1 MTTPTST
8 AAVTIW
14 TRKSDALV
22 LLLNKSCGMSWLIE
36 MNCPVDDSFWPDGE
50 ILTEYV
56 LCKTVYQINPEKAAT
71 LYPKAFVE
79 KLDELIAKRRIDA
92 PSLRDLVQSFRKRKA
107 SGRDLQESNQFLP
120 SFYPIIPDEYEFAS
134 KAMVLKDNHYLRNSQ
149 NSQRLSKG
157 LFTSQKKGS
166 LEDMLRMPNLRTKL
180 EARSPQKLS
189 TKTVLTNIDDEIENL
204 LSAEPPKRSIRKV
217 WFSPVECKRRR
228 SSWNPAAVPTKSL
241 LKKVTKRS
249 EASQSL
255 KEGTL
260 GNTTST
266 EKMATTDKVISVISN
281 EDVLPDTQETISE
294 AARDSSEIRESFG
307 KRSLVGTHEESMET
321 LLQGK
326 RKRLGRTKANEE
338 WSDQLRNAT
347 SSVDSSNEREERF
360 KKNFPEKD
368 RVYQNGEISAST
380 SVEHAVTPQDL
391 RRQSEAGGRSNGEGI
406 CASSKSALNTH
417 NILDRGAS
425 EEDVKQ
431 HDVSDITNLEPEA
444 STISSNMRSR
454 SAKSAS
460 PIIQHSLET
469 RVSRRKRKMVIPDS
483 NDVESHGNML
493 NQKVLRDLVTEGDT
507 CVRPV
512 ENRRCSK
519 RLSLERND
527 GNNLE
532 NFDKLECPLC
542 PKRYAVAK
550 SLRAHVVKVH
560 RDVVEDT
567 REDLQNSDV
576 HEDPNVSSGL
586 CLA

>member
-1 MTTPTST
+1 
-8 AAVTIW
+8 
-14 TRKSDALV
+14 
-22 LLLNKSCGMSWLIE
+22 
-36 MNCPVDDSFWPDGE
+36 
-50 ILTEYV
+50 
-56 LCKTVYQINPEKAAT
+56 
-71 LYPKAFVE
+71 
-79 KLDELIAKRRIDA
+79 
-92 PSLRDLVQSFRKRKA
+92 
-107 SGRDLQESNQFLP
+107 
-120 SFYPIIPDEYEFAS
+120 
-134 KAMVLKDNHYLRNSQ
+134 MVLKDNHYMRNSQ

-266 EKMATTDKVISVISN
+266 EKMATTDKYIISVISN

-294 AARDSSEIRESFG
+294 AARDSSEIRGSFG
-307 KRSLVGTHEESMET
+307 KRSLVGTHEESNET
-321 LLQGK
+321 LLRGK

-338 WSDQLRNAT
+338 WSGQLKNAT

-368 RVYQNGEISAST
+368 CVYQNGEISAST
-380 SVEHAVTPQDL
+380 SVEHAVTPQHL
-391 RRQSEAGGRSNGEGI
+391 RRRSEAGGRSNGEGI
-406 CASSKSALNTH
+406 CVSSKSALNTH
-417 NILDRGAS
+417 NILDAS

-483 NDVESHGNML
+483 NDVESHGDML

-507 CVRPV
+507 CVRTKDLPSISRPV

-560 RDVVEDT
+560 REF
-567 REDLQNSDV
+567 
-576 HEDPNVSSGL
+576 L
-586 CLA
+586 CI